1 MKRRAFIVAVTALVA
16 GSGLYAAEDGTLR
29 VYYGT
34 KNQSGS
40 QGIYTGT
47 LDLATGT
54 LSDPTLAAEA
64 DNPGFLNISHSGRFL
79 YAVANSKE
87 GNWIVSYAIDPD
99 SGTLT
104 ELNRQETG
112 GVNPCHVAVGP
123 EDRYVVYANYTGGS
137 CGLMPLAED
146 GTLLPRSSFFQH
158 TGGSGVN
165 AKRQEGPHPHSARIA
180 PGGQLVM
187 VPDLG
192 QDKVRIYRVADDGRS
207 MTPNDPP
214 FATTPPGGGPRHVSF
229 TPDGKRM
236 YVCNEMASSVT
247 MFDLDPSTG
256 VAEAKQTIPTLPDD
270 FAGNNSTA
278 EILVHPSG
286 RFVYCSNRGHDSIAA
301 FAIDESTG
309 MLTTIGQTSSG
320 GKTPRNFGI
329 TPDGRFVVAANQSS
343 DDVVVLKVDEETGAL
358 SPTGSRIKVPH
369 CICVRFLE

>member
-192 QDKVRIYRVADDGRS
+192 PGQGTHLPRRRRRPQHDAQRSAVRHHAPRRRSPPRVVHSRRQANVCLQRDGLVGHHVRSRSIDGSGRS
-207 MTPNDPP
+207 EADHPRRCRTTSP
-214 FATTPPGGGPRHVSF
+214 ATTRRPRSWCIRAGGSCTARTVVTTASPR
-229 TPDGKRM
+229 
-236 YVCNEMASSVT
+236 
-247 MFDLDPSTG
+247 
-256 VAEAKQTIPTLPDD
+256 
-270 FAGNNSTA
+270 
-278 EILVHPSG
+278 
-286 RFVYCSNRGHDSIAA
+286 
-301 FAIDESTG
+301 
-309 MLTTIGQTSSG
+309 
-320 GKTPRNFGI
+320 
-329 TPDGRFVVAANQSS
+329 
-343 DDVVVLKVDEETGAL
+343 
-358 SPTGSRIKVPH
+358 SRSMSRPA
-369 CICVRFLE
+369 C